1 MYYITLNEKGDWLR
15 RDAGQLYSNFKNGDG
30 RNIYIY
36 ISGKKYGNS
45 TNYSDSIWKLH
56 ELAKNIHVWCK
67 WW

>member
-1 MYYITLNEKGDWLR
+1 MYDIPLNEKGDWLR

-30 RNIYIY
+30 KNIY
-36 ISGKKYGNS
+36 ISGKKKYGNS
-45 TNYSDSIWKLH
+45 TNYSDCIWKLH